1 MTIAAPSGETEEQWS
16 QGLLAD
22 IGAPDTVNNED
33 NILQWM
39 TAEEPTDNWFDR
51 NNPLN
56 ASLGTSSTSGLGS
69 YPNLQVAD
77 QETADM
83 IEQTNMSG
91 IANALRSNA
100 SPDAFSA
107 AVVGSPWASS
117 HYGGNP
123 DAIANIPTPGGTV
136 TAPSGAQLDSVT
148 GDIGSAIGGAAGGA
162 TADAVESLF
171 GINGGAGLA
180 TRILLGVVALIFLAI
195 GLDKL
200 FDSSASPS
208 DIVVQ
213 APQSVSNQAGK
224 AQTFASKGR
233 GQGRRPPMGKEHK
246 QEKQPQG
253 KAKGTPFQRGKH
265 VAGKGAEKIAETGA
279 AAAVA

>member
-1 MTIAAPSGETEEQWS
+1 MTIAPVSTGGETEQQWA
-16 QGLLAD
+16 QGLLSD
-22 IGAPDTVNNED
+22 LDAPDTANNED

-123 DAIANIPTPGGTV
+123 DYIANIPTPGGSI
-136 TAPSGAQLDSVT
+136 TAPSGAQLDSVS
-148 GDIGSAIGGAAGGA
+148 GAIGSAIGGG
-162 TADAVESLF
+162 TASAVEGLF

-180 TRILLGVVALIFLAI
+180 TRILLGIVALIFLAI

-200 FDSSASPS
+200 FDSSASPA

-224 AQTFASKGR
+224 AQSFASKGK
-233 GQGRRPPMGKEHK
+233 GQGRRPPMAQPHK
-246 QEKQPQG
+246 QAPQSKG
-253 KAKGTPFQRGKH
+253 KPKGTPFQRGKH
-265 VAGKGAEKIAETGA
+265 VAGKGAAKIAETGA